1 MVLQLVIPRLFMG
14 TTKIAISIDSKI
26 LTKVDK
32 LVEKKVFSNRSKAIQ
47 IAVEEKITK
56 IDKNRLAKESAKL
69 NKNEEQ
75 SLSEEGI
82 AGDFSEWPEY

>member
-1 MVLQLVIPRLFMG
+1 MG
-14 TTKIAISIDSKI
+14 TTKIAISIDTKV
-26 LTKVDK
+26 LNKVDK

-56 IDKNRLAKESAKL
+56 IDKSRLARESAKL
-69 NKNEEQ
+69 NKDEEQ
-75 SLSEEGI
+75 SLSEQGI